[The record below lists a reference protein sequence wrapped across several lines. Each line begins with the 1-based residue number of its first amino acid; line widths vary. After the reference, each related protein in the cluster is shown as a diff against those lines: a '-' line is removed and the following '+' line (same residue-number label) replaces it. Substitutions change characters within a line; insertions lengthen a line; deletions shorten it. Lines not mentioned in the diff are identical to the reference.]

1 MDNKGTQTSAFLI
14 GVDGMLCFFLTLGK
28 LWDKIMVIC
37 VLDTNNSSS
46 VGFVWLKLLQGLFG
60 METSL

>member
-1 MDNKGTQTSAFLI
+1 MNKKGTQTSAFLI

-37 VLDTNNSSS
+37 VLDTNNS
-46 VGFVWLKLLQGLFG
+46 
-60 METSL
+60 